1 MLISKGKILFDVI
14 IIVHLNFSK
23 TKSAYIVVNYQKT
36 TSYKILDF
44 IKYFLICRGAVS
56 FRYTFCLNR
65 FMLCQHNTIALCYF
79 G

>member
-1 MLISKGKILFDVI
+1 MLMSKGKILFDVI

-44 IKYFLICRGAVS
+44 IK
-56 FRYTFCLNR
+56 
-65 FMLCQHNTIALCYF
+65 
-79 G
+79 